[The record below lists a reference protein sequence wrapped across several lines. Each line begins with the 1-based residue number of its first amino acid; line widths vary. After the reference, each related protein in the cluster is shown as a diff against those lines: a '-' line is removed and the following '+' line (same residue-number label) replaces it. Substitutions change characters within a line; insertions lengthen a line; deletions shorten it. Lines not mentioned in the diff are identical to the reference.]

1 MGLQSYTQLRDD
13 EDSLKRKRTALT
25 NIMKSLFK
33 VRFLVLSAAALLTL
47 CVFVAYNTQSSS
59 IKAMSVPAPSNILR
73 ETSKSA
79 EESLG
84 KDLDLVSGPCDH
96 LLADLDIDPKAFGPV
111 VAHSI
116 HSLSM
121 DDLRFFIKSSTY
133 VKCPKS
139 LSGTTSLLMPLPQ
152 TTSQWW
158 IST

>member
-25 NIMKSLFK
+25 NIMRSLFK

-79 EESLG
+79 EESLA
-84 KDLDLVSGPCDH
+84 KDFDLVSGSCDH
-96 LLADLDIDPKAFGPV
+96 VLADLDIQVDV
-111 VAHSI
+111 
-116 HSLSM
+116 
-121 DDLRFFIKSSTY
+121 DDLDNLATPEMIM
-133 VKCPKS
+133 
-139 LSGTTSLLMPLPQ
+139 LSAVSGEGAQ
-152 TTSQWW
+152 DR
-158 IST
+158 